1 MKPLHHY
8 NMMIINSPIYEDCE
22 NKESLSEAY
31 TELFQATEL
40 LDQAYK
46 KVTSNECAN
55 EKHHILNEEQTKFCA
70 ILERYRVL
78 FDGELGLYPHE
89 KFRLKLKEGAISVH
103 KKPYSVFH
111 TRQDVFC

>member
-46 KVTSNECAN
+46 KVTPNECAN
-55 EKHHILNEEQTKFCA
+55 E
-70 ILERYRVL
+70 
-78 FDGELGLYPHE
+78 
-89 KFRLKLKEGAISVH
+89 
-103 KKPYSVFH
+103 
-111 TRQDVFC
+111 